1 MKPPNQEGVMD
12 IGQWSVNISLLSK
25 FDATEKY
32 HRNFSGAEEKH
43 FTYVEISSPL
53 SMQKK
58 CTLIQGET
66 YFRYCISC

>member
-32 HRNFSGAEEKH
+32 HKNFSGAEEKH
-43 FTYVEISSPL
+43 FTYVE
-53 SMQKK
+53 
-58 CTLIQGET
+58 T
-66 YFRYCISC
+66 